1 MQLRQI
7 LQPQPTAE
15 SNDEDK
21 DLSTD
26 QADTLPTT
34 DADKAAPTTM
44 TTTTSTQRKV
54 AYKNKDG
61 SENTLLANI
70 DQRGQAFLEIQKKM
84 LESMQSQ
91 ADPERDAFSDWIRTV
106 LRGLDYGVWHRCQ
119 MEMGQMLYRYI
130 AESDTHQKTSRKAPF
145 QQETEQHPRSS
156 TSHQVVHAF
165 EQPQQRQ
172 QQLWQPHPR
181 YWPAQPVASKVSVFN
196 SMDACWVQQK
206 FPQAYQDQQSNSS
219 QQQQTQQEMQQNQSY
234 TLIELQPVQRPQ
246 ASGNVFGNIT
256 PVNTPSPMN
265 LVSQMPRT
273 PSEFNL
279 SDFLHNEDS
288 DKQQGLRSDIQQVPP
303 SQQD

>member
-1 MQLRQI
+1 MQLQQI

-119 MEMGQMLYRYI
+119 MEMGQML
-130 AESDTHQKTSRKAPF
+130 
-145 QQETEQHPRSS
+145 
-156 TSHQVVHAF
+156 
-165 EQPQQRQ
+165 
-172 QQLWQPHPR
+172 
-181 YWPAQPVASKVSVFN
+181 
-196 SMDACWVQQK
+196 
-206 FPQAYQDQQSNSS
+206 
-219 QQQQTQQEMQQNQSY
+219 
-234 TLIELQPVQRPQ
+234 
-246 ASGNVFGNIT
+246 
-256 PVNTPSPMN
+256 
-265 LVSQMPRT
+265 
-273 PSEFNL
+273 
-279 SDFLHNEDS
+279 
-288 DKQQGLRSDIQQVPP
+288 
-303 SQQD
+303 